1 MFARGSVD
9 VTFQDV
15 DASRI
20 PDTLVEGASLLLD
33 LRRRG
38 VVDEVAK
45 RVKIRRQGGFCG
57 LDVWLTVLLYMT
69 MGAEVGVRKFWD
81 VARPHVAALAALA
94 GRRRLPSPA
103 SLSRALD
110 AVEPELLRKEA
121 SWLLT
126 GIADVDAVLRHPAV
140 LTYDARGDGWHV
152 FDLDPTVKTLR
163 HRALPADDD
172 LPEPLRTSEDSAA
185 PGHSGRKRGDVQFRC
200 MRVQH
205 TGASVWVHAHLSKGN
220 GEGLADFA
228 PALDSIVATCERLGV
243 PRSRALVRM
252 DGEFGNV
259 PWFTACRERGL
270 PFVTRLNRHVLYDDP
285 AVLERLRTATWW
297 MVPDSKSG
305 PQRSATDLGLITV
318 HPDRKTRRPDGTA
331 YEPVTLRVIASRYPR
346 SEKANRGRILDGW
359 QVELFAFDA
368 DSDAWPSPDGVA
380 QFFGRAA
387 EENRFGQEDRELGLD
402 RIVSYHLPG
411 QELATL
417 VGLSLW
423 NLRVA
428 HGFALEAPPEVRPAQ
443 QLRQPRRDDRAHSEW
458 PRDPVV
464 GKILAEFD
472 WSTLLAKRPG
482 WAFDA
487 DTGELRCEEGRGLTL
502 TTVRPRPHAEGRT
515 GIIFCRPQGGCEDC
529 AARPGCLRSGRPLA
543 SKHVELSVP
552 SEVAERL
559 RERLSVVRGKN
570 DEVPARVIE
579 PVTAPPGPL
588 DVADPLFLPARARQ
602 RFRAIFQAATLHA
615 VIELPPPPRPRPMLV
630 AADVADR
637 QRRRKTWEENVAR
650 YALPEKARVRL
661 KVEASPELRHL
672 LGEAKLARSAVCG
685 SS

>member
-1 MFARGSVD
+1 MIARGSLD

-20 PDTLVEGASLLLD
+20 PDTLVQGASLLLD

-38 VVDEVAK
+38 VVDEAAK

-57 LDVWLTVLLYMT
+57 LDVWLTVLLYLT
-69 MGAEVGVRKFWD
+69 KGAEVGVRKFWE

-110 AVEPELLRKEA
+110 AVEPELLREEA

-126 GIADVDAVLRHPAV
+126 GIADVDAVLRPPAV

-163 HRALPADDD
+163 HRSLPADDD
-172 LPEPLRTSEDSAA
+172 LPEPTRDSEDSAA
-185 PGHSGRKRGDVQFRC
+185 PGHSGRKRGDVQFRR
-200 MRVQH
+200 MTVQH
-205 TGASVWVHAHLSKGN
+205 AGSAVWVHAHLSKGN
-220 GEGLADFA
+220 GEGLADFEL
-228 PALDSIVATCERLGV
+228 ALDSIVATCERLGIPLSQV
-243 PRSRALVRM
+243 LVRM

-259 PWFTACRERGL
+259 PWFTASRERGL
-270 PFVTRLNRHVLYDDP
+270 PFVTRLNRQVLYDDP

-305 PQRSATDLGLITV
+305 PQRSATDLGRITV

-331 YEPVTLRVIASRYPR
+331 FEPVTLRVIASRYPR
-346 SEKANRGRILDGW
+346 TEKANRGRILDGW
-359 QVELFAFDA
+359 QVELFAFDV
-368 DSDAWPSPDGVA
+368 DAEPWPSTDGVA

-387 EENRFGQEDRELGLD
+387 QENRFGQEDRELGLD

-411 QELATL
+411 QEFATL

-423 NLRVA
+423 NLQIA
-428 HGFALEAPPEVRPAQ
+428 AGCALEPPPAVRPVQ
-443 QLRQPRRDDRAHSEW
+443 QLRQPRRDDRAHPEW
-458 PRDPVV
+458 PRDPV
-464 GKILAEFD
+464 IARLLAEFD
-472 WSTLLAKRPG
+472 WPTLLAKRPG

-487 DTGELRCEEGRGLTL
+487 DTGELRCDEGRVLTL
-502 TTVRPRPHAEGRT
+502 TTVRPRPHAGGQT
-515 GIIFCRPQGGCEDC
+515 GIIFCRPHGGCEDC
-529 AARPGCLRSGRPLA
+529 AARPGCLRSDRPLV
-543 SKHVELSVP
+543 SKHVEVSMP

-559 RERLSVVRGKN
+559 RERLAVVRRKN
-570 DEVPARVIE
+570 GDVPAPVIE
-579 PVTAPPGPL
+579 AVTAPAGPL
-588 DVADPLFLPARARQ
+588 DIADPLFLPARARQ
-602 RFRAIFQAATLHA
+602 RFRAIFRAATLHA
-615 VIELPPPPRPRPMLV
+615 AVELPPPPRPRPMLV

-637 QRRRKTWEENVAR
+637 QRRRKTWEDNVAR
-650 YALPEKARVRL
+650 YALPEGAHVRL
-661 KVEASPELRHL
+661 EVEASPEVRHL
-672 LGEAKLARSAVCG
+672 LGEAKSARVAVGG
-685 SS
+685 SR